1 MHEFNKEQQV
11 SSQQLGASIL
21 EHSRTGR
28 DEQHDRQG
36 SSVSMECQVSEIE
49 VEQLETS
56 NLRQT
61 LEETNPILGSYCFE
75 VNR

>member
-1 MHEFNKEQQV
+1 MQFNKEQQV

-21 EHSRTGR
+21 EHSRTER

-36 SSVSMECQVSEIE
+36 SFVSTECQVSDLG

-61 LEETNPILGSYCFE
+61 LEERTQTPDPIVLK
-75 VNR
+75 